1 MDFRV
6 QLDKFSGPLDLLLFL
21 VRKHEVDVVEIP
33 VAVITDQY
41 LQYVDILEQIDVDS
55 VADFLDLASLLIEI
69 KSKQLLPRPE
79 EIDEPEVE
87 DPREELV
94 VRLLEFKKYRDAAMS
109 LERLGREWQE
119 RYTRREP
126 SGARGEQ
133 HRPIEGVELWD
144 LVSAFGRVIRHKL
157 AAPEVST
164 IRYDDTPIHVFM
176 ERLAQQIAE
185 QGRVAFFELFP
196 DAVHKSTLV
205 GMFLAVLELV
215 RHRHALAEQTERFG
229 EIWLVV
235 GSEPYVAEPSPF
247 PAPQPP
253 APSVN

>member
-6 QLDKFSGPLDLLLFL
+6 QLDAFSGPLDLLLYL

-33 VAVITDQY
+33 VAIVTEQY
-41 LQYVDILEQIDVDS
+41 LHYVDILEQIDVDT
-55 VADFLDLASLLIEI
+55 VADFLDLASMLIEI

-94 VRLLEFKKYRDAAMS
+94 VRLLEFKKYRDAAFL
-109 LERLGREWQE
+109 LERRGRDWQE
-119 RYTRREP
+119 RYTRRDP
-126 SGARGEQ
+126 SGSGDQSDQ

-176 ERLAQQIAE
+176 QRVAEQITA

-215 RHRHALAEQTERFG
+215 RHRHALAEQTDRFG
-229 EIWLVV
+229 EIWLTV
-235 GSEPYVAEPSPF
+235 GSEPFVAEATVMSIE
-247 PAPQPP
+247 Q
-253 APSVN
+253 